1 MSLHPKIQAI
11 TERIVRRSAPSRA
24 AYLAGID
31 QAVRNGPNRKPLS
44 CANLAHVFAACS
56 DTDKA
61 RLRADATPN
70 LGIITAYNDM
80 LSAHQ
85 PYEHYP
91 ERIRALAR
99 SLGATA
105 QVAGGVPAMC
115 DGVTQGRGGMELSLF
130 SRDVIAQAAA
140 IGLSHDA
147 FDAVLYLGICDK
159 IVPGLLIGA
168 LAFGHLPALFVPAG
182 PMPAGIP
189 NKKKAEVRERY
200 AAGEATREEL
210 LEVEAQSYHS
220 AGTCT
225 FYGTANSNQV
235 LLEAMGVQLPGS
247 SFINPGTPLRTALD
261 DEAVHRVLKM
271 TALGDDYRPLGR
283 LIDER
288 AIVNAVVA
296 LMATGGSTNHTIHW
310 IAVARAA
317 GVALTWDDMDQLSQV
332 VPLLAR
338 VYPNGEADVNRFQAA
353 GGVPFVFRE
362 LLDAGLMHDLQT
374 VVPEGM
380 RAFTREPRLEGGVLT
395 SVPAPAVSGDESVV
409 RTAAAPFEAQGGL
422 RLLRGNI
429 GRGLIKLSAVKPE
442 YRYIE
447 AQAVVVDAP
456 QKLNKLHAAGVLPR
470 DFVAVV
476 TYQGPRANGMPELHS
491 LAPLLGML
499 QNQGRKVALVT
510 DGRLSGASGKIPA
523 AIHVTPEAARGGAIG
538 KVRDGD
544 IVRLDSEAGTLEVL
558 VDAAEFAAREVAANT
573 SPALHDL
580 GRNLFANS
588 RALVGPADQGALSIS
603 CGPPAHDGSA
613 WDYDAEYELGCD
625 ADAALAPHEAKDA

>member
-1 MSLHPKIQAI
+1 MSLHPKIEAI
-11 TERIVRRSAPSRA
+11 TARIVKRSAPSRA

-31 QAVRNGPNRKPLS
+31 QAVRNGPNRTPLS
-44 CANLAHVFAACS
+44 CANLAHVFAACG

-147 FDAVLYLGICDK
+147 FDAALYLGICDK

-362 LLDAGLMHDLQT
+362 LLDAGLMHDLAT
-374 VVPEGM
+374 VGPEGM

>member
-1 MSLHPKIQAI
+1 MSLHPKIEAI
-11 TERIVRRSAPSRA
+11 TARIVKRSAPSRA

-31 QAVRNGPNRKPLS
+31 QAVRNGPNRTPLS
-44 CANLAHVFAACS
+44 CANLAHVFAACG

-147 FDAVLYLGICDK
+147 FDAALYLGICDK

-362 LLDAGLMHDLQT
+362 LLDAGLMHDLAT

-395 SVPAPAVSGDESVV
+395 SVPAPAASGDESVV